1 MSYEPTVWA
10 AGDVVTATKMNKIE
24 QGISENS
31 GGSNGLIVDIEEDGS
46 ALVLSER
53 FSTIADIVENGGT
66 VYIHGTDT
74 IEGSDE
80 GSVPSRGVNTSEVVI
95 NYYLSGFVL
104 VDSEDGPY
112 MVMTSNPTQG
122 NITFVAATR
131 EDYPINSSSDDSQ
144 PESVS

>member
-31 GGSNGLIVDIEEDGS
+31 GGRSNGLIVDIEKDDG

-53 FSTIADIVENGGT
+53 FSTIADCVESGGT

-74 IEGSDE
+74 IEGSGE
-80 GSVPSRGVNTSEVVI
+80 GGTSLRSGSGTEIDFYVPVQT
-95 NYYLSGFVL
+95 L
-104 VDSEDGPY
+104 VDSESGIY
-112 MVMTSNPTQG
+112 GIMVAVYSVG
-122 NITFVAATR
+122 NYNFVAATR
-131 EDYPINSSSDDSQ
+131 EDYPTDSSGNDSQ
-144 PESVS
+144 PGSVA

>member
-31 GGSNGLIVDIEEDGS
+31 GGSNGLVVNIEEDDG
-46 ALVLSER
+46 ALILSER
-53 FSTIADIVENGGT
+53 FSTIADCVENGGT

-80 GSVPSRGVNTSEVVI
+80 GGTPSRGASEMVI
-95 NYYLSGFVL
+95 DYYLSAFIL
-104 VDSEDGPY
+104 VDSEGGPY
-112 MVMTSNPTQG
+112 MVMTSNPTSS
-122 NITFVAATR
+122 NMTFVAATR
-131 EDYPINSSSDDSQ
+131 EDYPTDSSGSDSQ
-144 PESVS
+144 PVSVS

>member
-10 AGDVVTATKMNKIE
+10 AGDIVTATKMNKIE

-31 GGSNGLIVDIEEDGS
+31 GGGNNGLIVDIEEDDG

-53 FSTIADIVENGGT
+53 FSTIADCVESGGT

-80 GSVPSRGVNTSEVVI
+80 GGTPSRGASEVVI
-95 NYYLSGFVL
+95 DYYSSTFVL

-112 MVMTSNPTQG
+112 MVMTSNPALS
-122 NITFVAATR
+122 NVTFVAATK
-131 EDYPINSSSDDSQ
+131 EDYPISSNSDDSQ
-144 PESVS
+144 PENDL